1 MENGFEEII
10 KEIRLKIESLSDWE
24 KEYLKN

>member
-10 KEIRLKIESLSDWE
+10 KEIRLEIESMSDWE